1 MCRWLAYKGKS
12 IYLNELIFEP
22 KYSLIEQSMSAR
34 KSITSI
40 NADGFGLGWYGN
52 EREPGLYR
60 EVLPA
65 WSDCNL
71 KSLSQHIQS
80 PLFFAHVRAST
91 GTSTS
96 RTNCH
101 PFRYNNWL
109 FMHNGQIGAYD
120 EIKWEL
126 ERLIPKAFYAARN
139 GQTDSELL
147 FLLLLSNGLAEYCV
161 ESAVKTTIQQI
172 EHIAHRN
179 TVSEPL
185 RISAC
190 WSDGD
195 KVWALRYASD
205 QHAPTLFYKTTN
217 NRLIIASEPLDSEKE
232 FWTSVPQSHLLCV
245 SGDDITIHPL
255 RFFYAL

>member
-1 MCRWLAYKGKS
+1 MCRWLAYKGS
-12 IYLNELIFEP
+12 EIYLNELIFEP

-34 KSITSI
+34 KSITTI

-91 GTSTS
+91 GASTS
-96 RTNCH
+96 RVNCH
-101 PFRYNNWL
+101 PFRYENWL
-109 FMHNGQIGAYD
+109 FMHNGQIGGYD

-126 ERLIPKAFYAARN
+126 ERLIPKAFYSSRN

-147 FLLLLSNGLAEYCV
+147 FLLLLSNGLVEYNV
-161 ESAVKTTIQQI
+161 DDAVKKTINQI
-172 EHIAHRN
+172 EEIVRSNHIN
-179 TVSEPL
+179 EPL

-205 QHAPTLFYKTTN
+205 QHAPTLFYKAAN
-217 NRLIIASEPLDSEKE
+217 NKLIIASEPLDNEKE
-232 FWTSVPQSHLLCV
+232 CWTRVPQSHLLFV
-245 SGDDITIHPL
+245 SGSEVSVRPL
-255 RFFYAL
+255 Q